1 MSEPFFEGIE
11 SIHYEGTDSA
21 NPLAFRH
28 YDPDR
33 IVLGVRMEDHLRPA
47 VCYWHTFCWPGSDVF
62 GEGTFERPW
71 FGAGDPMVLA
81 ETKLDAAF
89 EFFEKLGAPFFTF
102 HDRDLAPEGA
112 TLAESRSNLA
122 HMLERTE
129 AAMERTGVRLLWGTA
144 NLFGHPRYAA
154 GAATHPDPEVFAYAA
169 DLSTEAGP
177 KEFIG
182 ATVKEFGS
190 LDILVCNSGGPPAT
204 ILANTS
210 PDAWQEALDMS
221 LLSTIRLVQAAV
233 PYMQRNR
240 WGRIVCNTSI
250 SVKSPLPGLIL
261 SNMARPGVVGFAKSV
276 ATEFATDGI
285 TVNVV
290 CPGYMATG
298 RVEELAEAHAEKSG
312 KSLEEVMVDL
322 VAEIPAGRMGEPKE
336 LGELVAFLASERASY
351 ITGTTIQI
359 DGGYVRSL
367 L

>member
-1 MSEPFFEGIE
+1 MDLGIE
-11 SIHYEGTDSA
+11 NRVAAVGGASSG
-21 NPLAFRH
+21 
-28 YDPDR
+28 
-33 IVLGVRMEDHLRPA
+33 LGKA
-47 VCYWHTFCWPGSDVF
+47 IAW
-62 GEGTFERPW
+62 
-71 FGAGDPMVLA
+71 VLA
-81 ETKLDAAF
+81 
-89 EFFEKLGAPFFTF
+89 
-102 HDRDLAPEGA
+102 REGA
-112 TLAESRSNLA
+112 RVSICSRGEEQ
-122 HMLERTE
+122 LERSQK
-129 AAMERTGVRLLWGTA
+129 ALRRASGR
-144 NLFGHPRYAA
+144 
-154 GAATHPDPEVFAYAA
+154 EVFAYAA